1 MNYLVYKYIFP
12 NKKIY
17 IGITSRTLE
26 ERWKNGYRHSTRVF
40 NAIKKYGKKNIARI
54 ILFEG
59 LTKEEAEQKEMELIA
74 KYKSNQKR
82 YGYNIENGGKC
93 ADRLNE
99 EIKEKISKKT
109 KGIPKK
115 EETKKKM
122 SLAQKQ
128 RYENLSEEEKEKIK
142 IRLKSMCINRTPWNK
157 GKQGLQKHTEEWKTQ
172 ASLRMKKR
180 MEEKKIPIICV
191 ETGETF
197 ESQGEAS
204 RIKNISQGNINSCL
218 KGRRNVAGGYHWK
231 YKDETVS

>member
-40 NAIKKYGKKNIARI
+40 NAIKKYGKKNIDRI

-180 MEEKKIPIICV
+180 MKEKK
-191 ETGETF
+191 F
-197 ESQGEAS
+197 Q
-204 RIKNISQGNINSCL
+204 
-218 KGRRNVAGGYHWK
+218 
-231 YKDETVS
+231 